1 MHVLR
6 HTAASARLTAGVD
19 IAAVA
24 AWLGDTVKTVLE
36 TYAHMMP
43 GADERGRRAMSSLL
57 GREVPWMCPRRGS
70 VMLRCTSVRCVIT
83 SAGSSAHQAR
93 CRGPPERVRMSP

>member
-6 HTAASARLTAGVD
+6 HTAASAWLTAGVD

-24 AWLGDTVKTVLE
+24 AWLGDAVKTVPE

-43 GADERGRRAMSSLL
+43 GASLD
-57 GREVPWMCPRRGS
+57 R
-70 VMLRCTSVRCVIT
+70 
-83 SAGSSAHQAR
+83 
-93 CRGPPERVRMSP
+93 